1 MRAGVAPAVASPA
14 ERVAR
19 AADGPSPDTIAAVAT
34 PPGAGAVGVVRI
46 SGPAA
51 GSIARRV
58 VPGIF
63 GPDDSGLTGSGQGDS
78 GLADPGA
85 PAPRTAHLADVL
97 DPESGEVVDRG
108 LVTLFPAPASYTGED
123 VVEVSGHGGVLAPR
137 LVLEAMLR
145 AGARQAEAGEF
156 TRRAYLNGKLD
167 LVQAEAVLDLVE
179 GRSRA
184 LHRVAVHQLERGLS
198 RRVAELRGR
207 VVELEALLAHH
218 LDFPDE
224 DAPPTPVSA
233 IGSRAEALAD
243 ALEALGRTAPEGAL
257 LRSGA
262 RVVLAGAPNV
272 GKSSLFNA
280 LTGEERALV
289 TEVAGTTR
297 DAVDVE
303 VSLGGY
309 PFRLVD
315 TAGLRET
322 DEVVER
328 MGIEVARRYL
338 AGADVVLF
346 CAEAGTPLDDGARAF
361 LGQDRDCPVVL
372 VWTKADLGERAG
384 PGADSAGPFGGLPP
398 SEEGG
403 PGRSLPDGVTREVTV
418 SVRSGRG
425 LDTLRALLPEL
436 VFAGVVTAEPETP
449 FVTRERQAREVGSAE
464 AEIRSFAQALREG
477 IPPEVASAHLKSAT
491 SHLES
496 VVGVV
501 TGEDVLDHLFRQ
513 FCIGK

>member
-1 MRAGVAPAVASPA
+1 MT
-14 ERVAR
+14 
-19 AADGPSPDTIAAVAT
+19 PDTIAAVAT
-34 PPGAGAVGVVRI
+34 PPGAGAVGMVRI

-51 GSIARRV
+51 AAVARRL
-58 VPGIF
+58 VPSLFDPG
-63 GPDDSGLTGSGQGDS
+63 GDPGGGGGAGADGGLGG
-78 GLADPGA
+78 PGA
-85 PAPRTAHLADVL
+85 PVPRTVHLADVV
-97 DPESGEVVDRG
+97 DPETGEVLDRG
-108 LVTLFPAPASYTGED
+108 LVTTFPGPASYTGED
-123 VVEVSGHGGVLAPR
+123 VLEISGHGGVLAPR
-137 LVLEAMLR
+137 LVLEAALR
-145 AGARQAEAGEF
+145 AGAREAEAGEF

-198 RRVAELRGR
+198 RRIAELRQR
-207 VVELEALLAHH
+207 IVELEALLAHH
-218 LDFPDE
+218 LDFPEE
-224 DAPPTPVSA
+224 DSPPTPASV
-233 IGSRAEALAD
+233 IGERASGVAD
-243 ALEALGRTAPEGAL
+243 ALDALARTAPEGGL
-257 LRSGA
+257 LRRGA
-262 RVVLAGAPNV
+262 RVVLAGPPNV

-289 TEVAGTTR
+289 TEIAGTTR

-322 DEVVER
+322 EEVVER

-338 AGADVVLF
+338 KGADVVLF
-346 CAEAGTPLDDGARAF
+346 CMEAGSGLDPEARAF
-361 LGQDRDCPVVL
+361 LAGEGNCPVVL
-372 VWTKADLGERAG
+372 VHTKADAAISPDTATSPDTA
-384 PGADSAGPFGGLPP
+384 PGAKGLP
-398 SEEGG
+398 EGMAG
-403 PGRSLPDGVTREVTV
+403 EVTV
-418 SVRSGRG
+418 SVRDGRG
-425 LDTLRALLPEL
+425 LDTLRSLLPEL
-436 VFAGVVTAEPETP
+436 VFAGVVQSARDAP
-449 FVTRERQAREVGSAE
+449 FLTRERQAREIRSAE
-464 AEIRSFAQALREG
+464 AELRAFVEALTGG

-491 SHLES
+491 SHLEA